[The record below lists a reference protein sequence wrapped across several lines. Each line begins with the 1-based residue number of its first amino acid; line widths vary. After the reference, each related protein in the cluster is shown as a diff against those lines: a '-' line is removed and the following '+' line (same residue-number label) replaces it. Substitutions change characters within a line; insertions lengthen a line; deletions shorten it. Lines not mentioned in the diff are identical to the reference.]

1 MFNIKKVWVIDPNF
15 VVYLILYIFFFS
27 YLLQDL
33 PQLIEGRIDYFEPS
47 FEAMIRSG
55 VSFVFLRTWQ
65 VLSQSWLLYIPQEV
79 NTQGRPKRIYVVHGK
94 TTALVWTHS
103 LETWLVPRRALLKS
117 TPRVSQQK
125 NCKAR
130 GDDES
135 MRGKRGKSMQAR
147 DISYWIS
154 TADWLKKWSKRLSW
168 VITCWQRKAGQIPAN
183 YQTKRFRHPHLQEEI
198 SSARI

>member
-1 MFNIKKVWVIDPNF
+1 MQTSLFPPSPPFFLLALSFYSFRCICYCDIRAYQAKKILPFGPSPLNGCKFRSLPNVI
-15 VVYLILYIFFFS
+15 YFFFS

-147 DISYWIS
+147 DISY
-154 TADWLKKWSKRLSW
+154 
-168 VITCWQRKAGQIPAN
+168 
-183 YQTKRFRHPHLQEEI
+183 
-198 SSARI
+198 

>member
-15 VVYLILYIFFFS
+15 VVCLILYIFFFS

-94 TTALVWTHS
+94 TTALVWTRS

-125 NCKAR
+125 NCKAH

-147 DISYWIS
+147 DISY
-154 TADWLKKWSKRLSW
+154 
-168 VITCWQRKAGQIPAN
+168 
-183 YQTKRFRHPHLQEEI
+183 
-198 SSARI
+198 